1 MTNAQ
6 KIAARFNLT
15 LGRLTNSDT
24 RRIVNHESK
33 PFYIANDGRIIKQ
46 FGTPKE
52 RTEWLSGY
60 EDVQD
65 LPPIPDPKPMSID

>member
-24 RRIVNHESK
+24 RRIVNHESQ
-33 PFYIANDGRIIKQ
+33 PFYVAKDGRIIKQ
-46 FGTPKE
+46 FGTAAE
-52 RTEWLSGY
+52 RAEWLSGY
-60 EDVQD
+60 EDVRD
-65 LPPIPDPKPMSID
+65 LPPIPNPKPMSID